1 MASFSQ
7 RKGLKPAQK
16 ALQMDVVD
24 EELRNRLWSA
34 IKLSVWDQ
42 WTGFVNDPGTID
54 GLPHVL
60 WALCGKIIM
69 ISKEQSHGTTEVY
82 TRVQDFCG
90 AVGQ

>member
-1 MASFSQ
+1 MISPLYTWGH
-7 RKGLKPAQK
+7 RKGDIAHFNHRKG
-16 ALQMDVVD
+16 D
-24 EELRNRLWSA
+24 
-34 IKLSVWDQ
+34 I
-42 WTGFVNDPGTID
+42 